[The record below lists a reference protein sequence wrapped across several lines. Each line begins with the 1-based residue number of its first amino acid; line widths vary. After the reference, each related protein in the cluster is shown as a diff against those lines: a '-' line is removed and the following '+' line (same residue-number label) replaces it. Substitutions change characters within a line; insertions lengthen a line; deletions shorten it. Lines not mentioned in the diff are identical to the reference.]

1 MSDDLSKVGM
11 RHDTDCGLLYDDGP
25 EVCTCRPISGDLATR
40 MAALIRRLIA
50 EAEENLLDPELVD
63 YTPGP
68 LLTEARAI
76 VALLPEPV
84 DADLVEA
91 REMAIDL
98 MSKTVIAN
106 GNPQAAP
113 EIVRIREGKG
123 DTNSYVVA
131 CLAAIRRGR
140 ALERDSREG

>member
-84 DADLVEA
+84 DADEA
-91 REMAIDL
+91 EIDRLMADFKAL
-98 MSKTVIAN
+98 GTTMTKSQRARSLAR
-106 GNPQAAP
+106 AA
-113 EIVRIREGKG
+113 
-123 DTNSYVVA
+123 
-131 CLAAIRRGR
+131 LARGR